1 VFKEYS
7 DPEAQTPKFVIT
19 KKTKLAKIEDEKT
32 LFKLNLLNEKCPIA
46 AIIQKL
52 EYCHKA
58 PG

>member
-1 VFKEYS
+1 VFKGYS

-19 KKTKLAKIEDEKT
+19 KKIKLAIIEDEKT
-32 LFKLNLLNEKCPIA
+32 LFKLNLLNEKYPIA